1 MMKMLPW
8 MYNHDIIA
16 ETKPS
21 MRYDGAQDFAE
32 WQSAARAKL
41 RELLKL
47 DAIKKCDNT
56 NFTVE
61 YKKECEEYTEYR
73 FTLESEPG
81 YIFPSVLRVPKGTVG
96 KIPTIVCLQGHS
108 TGFHISLGQ
117 PIFERDINSIKGGD
131 RDFCVRAIKEGFA
144 CVAVEMR
151 NFGECGGLET
161 GGPDCHVSS
170 MSAIINGRTTIG
182 ERVHDI
188 STVID
193 ALIANFDFVD
203 EKKIMCM
210 GNSGGGT
217 ATFYAAAI
225 DERICLAMPSCA
237 VCTYKDSIAAMK
249 HCVCNFIPDVAKYF
263 DMGDIGGLIAPR
275 KLVVVNG
282 IRDDIFPD
290 AGVRESFDII
300 KSLYEAA
307 GVPEFCALVTG
318 PEGHRF
324 YADAAWP
331 VLHELDKKE
340 P

>member
-1 MMKMLPW
+1 MMKVLPW
-8 MYNHDIIA
+8 QYNRDIIA
-16 ETKPS
+16 STTPSLRYSGEKPFS
-21 MRYDGAQDFAE
+21 E
-32 WQSAARAKL
+32 WQNEARAALRKL
-41 RELLKL
+41 LRL
-47 DAIKKCDNT
+47 DAIKKSENT

-61 YKKECEEYTEYR
+61 YVKEEDEYTEYR

-81 YIFPSVLRVPKGTVG
+81 YVFPSVLRVPRG
-96 KIPTIVCLQGHS
+96 KAGKLPTIVCLQGHS
-108 TGFHISLGQ
+108 TGFHISLGK
-117 PIFERDINSIKGGD
+117 PIFERDIKSIQGGD

-170 MSAIINGRTTIG
+170 MNAIINGRTTIG

-193 ALIANFDFVD
+193 ALIENFDFVD
-203 EKKIMCM
+203 TDRIMCM

-225 DERICLAMPSCA
+225 DERISLAMPSCA

-249 HCVCNFIPDVAKYF
+249 HCVCNFIPDIANYF

-282 IRDDIFPD
+282 IADDIFPD

-300 KSLYEAA
+300 KSLYSAA
-307 GVPEFCALVTG
+307 GVPDYCALVTG

-331 VLHELDKKE
+331 VLHELEAK
-340 P
+340 